1 MNEAARLTFN
11 FPALRYFFSEE
22 GVIGIRIKVS
32 DNTVFIKPSWSAPN
46 LPGVSPTLEMV
57 ARGNRGKQVIIDD
70 ENVLSSLMANGTEE
84 YPYFILKQDRQ
95 GWIRLDHHTDDE
107 APRTIP
113 HVRLW
118 TERDAETAR
127 EISIPKDVP
136 VSIPETAEDF
146 GAMVTTFVGAIKESH
161 SIVVHHSTQRRV
173 GRPPMRVQQAKS
185 VLTTFERLRRN
196 IEEQRVA

>member
-1 MNEAARLTFN
+1 MSEAARLTFN

-22 GVIGIRIKVS
+22 GVVGIRIKVS
-32 DNTVFIKPSWSAPN
+32 ENTVYIRPSWTATS

-70 ENVLSSLMANGTEE
+70 EDVLTALAINGIEE
-84 YPYFILKQDRQ
+84 YPYFVLKQDKQ
-95 GWIRLDHHTDDE
+95 GWIRLDHHADEE

-127 EISIPKDVP
+127 EIATPKE
-136 VSIPETAEDF
+136 VSMPETAEDF
-146 GAMVTTFVGAIKESH
+146 GTMITTFVGAIQESH
-161 SIVVHHSTQRRV
+161 SIVVRHLTQRRV

-185 VLTTFERLRRN
+185 VLTTFERIYRN
-196 IEEQRVA
+196 LEVQKAA